1 MICPSCNFRSETRT
15 AFCIRCGFS
24 FEKHGAF
31 FAVMRGTFTWILRRS
46 LAGFAAGMAGWCVI
60 AAASRAAG
68 ANLSQTAHLLMT
80 GALGGIFLG
89 TVEGMMEES
98 SLKTI
103 RGGLV
108 GLASGFA
115 GAIMGAWIIA
125 NVSSSSAGMTAVVS
139 TWAMAGLGIGM
150 ASAWMERRIPRL
162 IVGAAAGLFGGALG
176 GWLGYQIYASL
187 MDITRPELWGL
198 KRLIEGAAG
207 GILGAILWFVLGIA
221 EKFYIFKRHP
231 VHNISYK
238 ECDACQHS
246 NILKAWYCAACGAV
260 LQASAPPEKLELVRR
275 QALARFISA
284 CQFLGR
290 LAATTSFVIA
300 WLALV
305 FLGSISPFL
314 GLFGMLVTSLLGYI
328 LFILFNSFADFLSPA
343 L

>member
-1 MICPSCNFRSETRT
+1 MTCPSCNFRTDTRT

-31 FAVMRGTFTWILRRS
+31 FAIMRGTFTWVLRRS

-68 ANLSQTAHLLMT
+68 ASLPQVIHLLMT
-80 GALGGIFLG
+80 GALGGVFLG

-108 GLASGFA
+108 GLVSGFA
-115 GAIMGAWIIA
+115 GAGMGAWIVA
-125 NVSSSSAGMTAVVS
+125 NVTSPSAGMTAVVS
-139 TWAMAGLGIGM
+139 TWATAGLGIGM
-150 ASAWMERRIPRL
+150 VSAWLERRIPR
-162 IVGAAAGLFGGALG
+162 IVAGAAAGLFGGALG
-176 GWLGYQIYASL
+176 GWLGYQMYASL
-187 MDITRPELWGL
+187 MDITRPELWGV

-207 GILGAILWFVLGIA
+207 GILGAILWFVLGVT
-221 EKFYIFKRHP
+221 EKFYIFRRQP

-238 ECDACQHS
+238 ECEACHHS

-260 LQASAPPEKLELVRR
+260 LQASAPPEKLELPRR

-284 CQFLGR
+284 CQFLAR

-314 GLFGMLVTSLLGYI
+314 GLFGMLATALLGYI
-328 LFILFNSFADFLSPA
+328 LFILLNSLADVLSPA